1 MYKRYLLLLFV
12 IFFQYLHAQQKG
24 FYLNPSI
31 SGSTIAFRAEGD
43 LWKFDMGSG
52 VTTRLTANQG
62 LEAKPMISPDGK
74 QIAFLAQYEG
84 PLELYVM
91 GINGGVP
98 KRITYDFDEGFMNL
112 SGWTKDG
119 RILFS
124 TSKYALLPGVQLF
137 TIDPATM
144 VRTPIPLAQAAD
156 GCYDENGNLY
166 FTRLPGQSSRTK
178 RYKGG
183 TIEHVWKFDG
193 AHEAVNLTPDYEGTS
208 RNPMYANGRIYFISD
223 RDGTMNL
230 WSMNTSGKDL
240 QQLSFSKGWD
250 IKSATIS
257 GSVIAFQ
264 KAADI
269 YTYDISSKQEKLMD
283 ISLVSDFDQR
293 KPRWIKS
300 PVGSVTSTGFSPTG
314 NYVALISRG
323 RLFVSPAKSDRW
335 IEISRRSG
343 IRFRDVEFLDDKTLV
358 VISDESGDY
367 ELWRMNADGTGGSKQ
382 ITSNSKNQISQVAPS
397 PDSKYIGYSD
407 KNNDIHIIEAA
418 TGVEKYKYTEAYNGV
433 DELGWSPD
441 SKNFHFVRGL
451 DNLTQQICAVDV
463 NTMKLTP
470 VTTKRLE
477 SYGAAWTADNHWM
490 YFISERNLK
499 TSVHSP
505 WGSRQPEPYYN
516 ETALIYAMPL
526 SPSLKFPFTPTDSW
540 LSDSLYNPEM
550 KKKEPVTPPSSA
562 NEKARPVPVAPK
574 MEMPVDWVK
583 ANQLLYPVPVKNG
596 NLRALDISH
605 DGYLYWIN
613 DGESQ
618 DPGDGK
624 LFSLKIGE
632 SKKYEATEIASGVMG
647 YRLSRDKKKV
657 LIFLVNNVTLVA
669 DANGQKAD
677 VEKTKLQLQNW
688 AFQINPPQDWKQI
701 YEDAWRMERD
711 YFYDR
716 DMHKVDWPAVK
727 AKYETLIDRITDRD
741 ELNILIADMVG
752 ELSALHTFVFGGD
765 TRRSAENIPAGFLGA
780 TFEKKPEGL
789 MIEHIYHSDPDYP
802 EMSSPLNKPYLKLRE
817 GDIITGVNNVPLKDV
832 QDMSELLA
840 NKVNIPVKLSL
851 LDKKSKPFE
860 EVVVP
865 CAGRMEN
872 DLRYNEWE
880 LTRRERVDSMS
891 KEDIGYIH
899 LKAMTT
905 TDMDDFVKQFYPV
918 FNRRGLILDVRH
930 NGGGNIDS
938 WILEKLM
945 RKAWMYWQSRSGG
958 PTWNMQFAFRGHMVI
973 LCDQQSGSDGEAVVE
988 GFRRLG
994 MGKVIGM
1001 RTWGGEIWLSMDN
1014 REVDNGIA
1022 SAAEN
1027 GVYGPE
1033 GKWLIEGH
1041 GVDPDFVVDNLPFET
1056 YKGKD
1061 AQLEFAVDYL
1071 KKEIIA
1077 HPVEVPVAPA
1087 HPDKSFKY

>member
-1 MYKRYLLLLFV
+1 MRKKYLLLLLIVF
-12 IFFQYLHAQQKG
+12 IQHLHAQQKG

-31 SGSTIAFRAEGD
+31 SGNIIAFRAEGD
-43 LWKFDMGSG
+43 LWKYDMGSG
-52 VTTRLTANQG
+52 VTTRLTANQA

-84 PLELYVM
+84 ALELYVT

-98 KRITYDFDEGFMNL
+98 KRLTYDFDEGFMNL

-119 RILFS
+119 KILFS
-124 TSKYALLPGVQLF
+124 TSKYSLLPGTQLVK
-137 TIDPATM
+137 IDPLTM
-144 VRTPIPLAQAAD
+144 IREHIPLAQAAD
-156 GCYDENGNLY
+156 GVYDENGNLY

-193 AHEAVNLTPDYEGTS
+193 SHEAVNLTPDYDGTS

-230 WSMNTSGKDL
+230 WSMNTTGKDL

-257 GSVIAFQ
+257 GSTIAYQ

-269 YTYDISSKQEKLMD
+269 YTVDIKSKQDKLMD
-283 ISLVSDFDQR
+283 INLISDFDQR

-300 PVGSVTSTGFSPTG
+300 PVNSVSSTGFSPTG

-343 IRFRDVEFLDDKTLV
+343 IRFRDVDFLDDKTLIV
-358 VISDESGDY
+358 LSDESGEY
-367 ELWRMNADGTGGSKQ
+367 ELWKMNADGSGGAKQ
-382 ITSNSKNQISQVAPS
+382 ITSNSKNQIAEFAAS
-397 PDSKYIGYSD
+397 PDGKYIGYTD
-407 KNNDIHIIEAA
+407 KNSVLRMVETA
-418 TGVEKYKYTEAYNGV
+418 TGTEKYKYTDAYGSV
-433 DELGWSPD
+433 EQLGWSAN
-441 SKNFHFVRGL
+441 SKNFSFVRQL
-451 DNLTQQICAVDV
+451 DNLTQQICVVDL
-463 NTMKLTP
+463 NSMKLMP

-477 SYGAAWTADNHWM
+477 SYSPAWTPDNHWL

-516 ETALIYAMPL
+516 ETSLIYAMAL
-526 SPSLKFPFTPTDSW
+526 DTGLKFPFTPTDSW
-540 LSDSLYNPEM
+540 LSDSLFNPDM
-550 KKKEPVTPPSSA
+550 KKKEA
-562 NEKARPVPVAPK
+562 AAPK
-574 MEMPVDWVK
+574 DEKNKPTLAAPKTALPVDWSN

-596 NLRALDISH
+596 NLRSLDISH

-613 DGESQ
+613 SGEDE
-618 DPGDGK
+618 DPNDGK

-632 SKKYEATEIASGVMG
+632 SKKYEATEIASGVTEFH
-647 YRLSRDKKKV
+647 LSRDKKKI
-657 LIFLVNNVTLVA
+657 LIFLVNNITLVA
-669 DANGQKAD
+669 DANGQKTD
-677 VEKTKLQLQNW
+677 VEKSKLQLQNW

-716 DMHKVDWPAVK
+716 DMHQVDWPAVK
-727 AKYETLIDRITDRD
+727 AKYETLIDRVTDRD
-741 ELNILIADMVG
+741 ELNVLIADMVG

-780 TFEKKPEGL
+780 SFQKKPEGL
-789 MIEHIYHSDPDYP
+789 MIEHIYQSDPDYP
-802 EMSSPLNKPYLKLRE
+802 EMSSPLNKPYLQLKE
-817 GDIITGVNNVPLKDV
+817 GDIITGVNNVSLKEV

-851 LDKKSKPFE
+851 MDRKSKSFE
-860 EVVVP
+860 EVVIP
-865 CAGRMEN
+865 CSARMAN
-872 DLRYNEWE
+872 DLKYNEWE
-880 LTRRERVDSMS
+880 LTRRERVDSLS
-891 KEDIGYIH
+891 REDIGYIH

-938 WILEKLM
+938 WVLEKLM

-1077 HPVEVPVAPA
+1077 HPVEVPPAPV